1 MAVEAKIADVLS
13 AALNLSG
20 YRAALE
26 DSRDPQDEARVD
38 NLDALIG
45 QVFEYQ
51 RQNPDA
57 TIAEYLADITL
68 AAAADEIDDESG
80 SVSLMTLHTAKG
92 LEYEVIFLV
101 GLEQG
106 TLPHVRSFDEPGG
119 VAEERRLLYVGM
131 TRARAR
137 LYLTSALQRTLF
149 GSTTAFLPSSFLA
162 DIPSELLQTEGAE
175 RASGG
180 FIAGG
185 FRGMSSSTPTP
196 SLKPKTEIA
205 GVIRE
210 VRDNS
215 SLQLA
220 VGDRIKHADY
230 GEGTV
235 AATRGEGP
243 KQVAEVKFDGGATK
257 SLVVKIAPI
266 EKL

>member
-1 MAVEAKIADVLS
+1 
-13 AALNLSG
+13 
-20 YRAALE
+20 
-26 DSRDPQDEARVD
+26 
-38 NLDALIG
+38 
-45 QVFEYQ
+45 
-51 RQNPDA
+51 
-57 TIAEYLADITL
+57 
-68 AAAADEIDDESG
+68 
-80 SVSLMTLHTAKG
+80 MTLHTAKG

-162 DIPSELLQTEGAE
+162 DIPSELVQTEGSA

-185 FRGMSSSTPTP
+185 FKGMGTSTPSP
-196 SLKPKTEIA
+196 SSRPKTQIA

-220 VGDRIKHADY
+220 AGDRIKHADY

-235 AATRGEGP
+235 ASTRGEGP
-243 KQVAEVKFDGGATK
+243 KQVAEVKFDAGATK

>member
-1 MAVEAKIADVLS
+1 
-13 AALNLSG
+13 
-20 YRAALE
+20 
-26 DSRDPQDEARVD
+26 
-38 NLDALIG
+38 
-45 QVFEYQ
+45 
-51 RQNPDA
+51 
-57 TIAEYLADITL
+57 
-68 AAAADEIDDESG
+68 
-80 SVSLMTLHTAKG
+80 MTLHTAKG

-131 TRARAR
+131 TRARNK

-162 DIPSELLQTEGAE
+162 DIPEELLQSEGAQ
-175 RASGG
+175 RASSG

-185 FRGMSSSTPTP
+185 FRGMGSSTPSP
-196 SLKPKTEIA
+196 SAKPKTQIA
-205 GVIRE
+205 GAIRE

-215 SLQLA
+215 SLQLQ
-220 VGDRIKHADY
+220 VGDRITHADY
-230 GEGTV
+230 GQGSV
-235 AATRGEGP
+235 VSTRGEGP
-243 KQVAEVKFDGGATK
+243 KQVAEVRFDQGMTK

>member
-1 MAVEAKIADVLS
+1 
-13 AALNLSG
+13 
-20 YRAALE
+20 
-26 DSRDPQDEARVD
+26 
-38 NLDALIG
+38 
-45 QVFEYQ
+45 
-51 RQNPDA
+51 
-57 TIAEYLADITL
+57 
-68 AAAADEIDDESG
+68 
-80 SVSLMTLHTAKG
+80 
-92 LEYEVIFLV
+92 
-101 GLEQG
+101 
-106 TLPHVRSFDEPGG
+106 
-119 VAEERRLLYVGM
+119 
-131 TRARAR
+131 
-137 LYLTSALQRTLF
+137 
-149 GSTTAFLPSSFLA
+149 LA
-162 DIPSELLQTEGAE
+162 DIPSGLLQTEGAE